1 MMAQGLGGI
10 LAAAITPFDRRSKP
24 HHARYIAHC
33 TELLKNGCDGIN
45 VLGTT
50 GEANSIALADRWDLM
65 EAVASS
71 DLPMTQMMVGTGA
84 PAVDDAIRLTK
95 HAQACGF
102 AGALVLPP
110 FYYKN
115 ISDDGLF
122 AFIARLIDRADLR
135 RTKIYLYNF
144 PAMTAVWYSVEL
156 IERLVREFPGIVIG
170 VKDSAN
176 DRGYQRELR
185 RRVPDFAV
193 FPGSEAYIAD
203 AKREGCAGCISATTN
218 LTAREAQAAWTA
230 SDDDY
235 FEKQRRVAAL
245 RTTIAAMPLIAAVK
259 AIKARQEH
267 NDKWERM
274 LPPLVPLSLEEKGK
288 LFAALGDWLAEPT
301 PV

>member
-1 MMAQGLGGI
+1 MAQGLGGV
-10 LAAAITPFDRRSKP
+10 LAAALTPFDRRSKP
-24 HHARYIAHC
+24 HHARYVAHC
-33 TELLKNGCDGIN
+33 AHLLQNGCNGIN

-71 DLPMTQMMVGTGA
+71 DLPMNAMMVGTGA

-115 ISDDGLF
+115 VSDDGLF
-122 AFIARLIDRADLR
+122 AFVARLIERADLR

-144 PAMTAVWYSVEL
+144 PAMTGIWYSVEL
-156 IERLVREFPGIVIG
+156 IERLVREFPGIVVG

-176 DRGYQRELR
+176 DRGYQHALRERL
-185 RRVPDFAV
+185 PGFAV
-193 FPGSEAYIAD
+193 FPGSEAYIAE
-203 AKREGCAGCISATTN
+203 ARREGCSGCISATVNVTS
-218 LTAREAQAAWTA
+218 REAQAAWSATDA
-230 SDDDY
+230 DY
-235 FEKQRRVAAL
+235 MEKQGHIAWL
-245 RTTIAAMPLIAAVK
+245 RNTIAAYPAIPAIK
-259 AIKARQEH
+259 AIKSRFER

-274 LPPLVPLSLEEKGK
+274 LPPLIPLRIDEKEK
-288 LFAALGDWLAEPT
+288 LFTALRDWLAEPAA
-301 PV
+301 V